1 MNIVFCHSTVTILST
16 LKTFEL
22 WSKYYFSRMTVAA
35 PMKDLIVMIGGRS
48 SRDHEAIP
56 REPQKRAKQEPQI
69 EMVLKLFTISNR
81 LNEFLIDSKKT

>member
-1 MNIVFCHSTVTILST
+1 
-16 LKTFEL
+16 
-22 WSKYYFSRMTVAA
+22 MTVAA

-56 REPQKRAKQEPQI
+56 HEPQKRAKQEPQI

-81 LNEFLIDSKKT
+81 LHKFLIDSKKS